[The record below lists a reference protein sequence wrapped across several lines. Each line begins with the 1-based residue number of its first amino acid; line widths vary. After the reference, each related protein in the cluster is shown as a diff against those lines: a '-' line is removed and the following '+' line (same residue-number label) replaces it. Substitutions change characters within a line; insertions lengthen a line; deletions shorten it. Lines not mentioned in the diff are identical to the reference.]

1 MKKCFK
7 VAYSEEIIN
16 DFGDNHNITPNQKS
30 LLAQIHSLFCNKLF

>member
-16 DFGDNHNITPNQKS
+16 DFGENHNITPNQKS
-30 LLAQIHSLFCNKLF
+30 LLENPNTFFIL